1 MKGVVGGLIL
11 RGMGCRVIG
20 NAKTTELFVGPIN
33 GPKRFGFHEFS
44 SDVVGQIAG
53 TKKPAGLAPCGLSG
67 LHRMTLVITD
77 GEFWW
82 SWRSLKMFL
91 NILILLNIYQFNFQL
106 YT

>member
-33 GPKRFGFHEFS
+33 GPKRFGFNEFS
-44 SDVVGQIAG
+44 SDGVGQIEG

-67 LHRMTLVITD
+67 LLRMTLESSSKD
-77 GEFWW
+77 FGGAGG
-82 SWRSLKMFL
+82 S
-91 NILILLNIYQFNFQL
+91 
-106 YT
+106 